1 MASHP
6 QTPRPVGPTEQSR
19 PGGDRGHPAW
29 AIVLLSAFACSV
41 LVICGVTSPACAA
54 DAVVEVGPGASEW
67 LKADVVK
74 RLVQLELSDVD
85 IPEPFE
91 ARTRETLRSVYVR
104 VRVAEGSLW
113 VQLWDRG
120 ELEGERRV
128 AIQEERHLLPR
139 RVALIAAELAR
150 RLAARRV
157 ALAVRAQRLASREA
171 KLLRDRRYE
180 WQGTVPSIGGGAR
193 VASLGTGDAWLMG
206 TQLHGRV
213 RFGQGPQLSIG
224 LAALTGPTPGVVG
237 AGATQWLEM
246 SVQPAYSWRIHEKS
260 ALSVGADVAA
270 AAVHLTGVRAVDGI
284 LGQQQT
290 WSSRALLVSAFQ
302 YRLSRSSTLEI
313 SPELGVVLRR
323 MQVASE
329 SGPTSR
335 LGGLWIGLCAGIDLA
350 AF

>member
-1 MASHP
+1 
-6 QTPRPVGPTEQSR
+6 
-19 PGGDRGHPAW
+19 
-29 AIVLLSAFACSV
+29 
-41 LVICGVTSPACAA
+41 
-54 DAVVEVGPGASEW
+54 
-67 LKADVVK
+67 
-74 RLVQLELSDVD
+74 
-85 IPEPFE
+85 
-91 ARTRETLRSVYVR
+91 
-104 VRVAEGSLW
+104 
-113 VQLWDRG
+113 
-120 ELEGERRV
+120 
-128 AIQEERHLLPR
+128 
-139 RVALIAAELAR
+139 
-150 RLAARRV
+150 
-157 ALAVRAQRLASREA
+157 
-171 KLLRDRRYE
+171 
-180 WQGTVPSIGGGAR
+180 
-193 VASLGTGDAWLMG
+193 
-206 TQLHGRV
+206 
-213 RFGQGPQLSIG
+213 
-224 LAALTGPTPGVVG
+224 
-237 AGATQWLEM
+237 M